1 MRCNSRNAEVCA
13 SCALLW
19 QRVRAFAV
27 SLGLLKASEHGDTTL
42 FVTLTAPGS
51 VSVKDF
57 NDSAP
62 RLWRATIARL
72 RRAFPGLEY
81 AVRWEGQGRGA
92 VHAHA
97 VFVIPNAPLNAEQ
110 LVHESVSAVRSRSEA
125 EPWRKRAVRWGFF
138 TAEEPE
144 NLFAVS
150 HYMNKDSTLAPI
162 LGFRGRTFTMSRGF
176 VGKPL
181 GEVKKLYISQ
191 RRN

>member
-1 MRCNSRNAEVCA
+1 M
-13 SCALLW
+13 
-19 QRVRAFAV
+19 
-27 SLGLLKASEHGDTTL
+27 
-42 FVTLTAPGS
+42 
-51 VSVKDF
+51 KDF

-81 AVRWEGQGRGA
+81 AVRWEVQGRGA

-97 VFVIPNAPLNAEQ
+97 VFVIPNAPVNVEQ

-162 LGFRGRTFTMSRGF
+162 PGFRGRTFTMSRGF

-181 GEVKKLYISQ
+181 DEVKKLYVSQ